1 MTIMKKHYESFN
13 KASQR
18 KGETNDCSVIAL
30 AAVCAI
36 SYDKA
41 HELMSQAGRKKGQGA
56 YTWQTAQAIR
66 WLGYDVEVVKTKH
79 KTFGQV
85 EEAAA
90 KGKMP
95 GSYLLCGVRHIA
107 GMRRGELCDWTSR
120 STGRSGRNKLEC
132 LIKVTKRRKAV

>member
-1 MTIMKKHYESFN
+1 MTVMQKHYESFN
-13 KASQR
+13 KASRR

-41 HELMSQAGRKKGQGA
+41 HKLMYQAGRRNRDGA
-56 YTWQTAQAIR
+56 YTWQTVQAIKS
-66 WLGYDVEVVKTKH
+66 LGYDVEVVKTKH

-85 EEAAA
+85 EKAAA

-95 GSYLLCGVRHIA
+95 GAYLLCGVRHIA

-132 LIKVTKRRKAV
+132 LLKVIKRRSA